1 MRYMPELLCHMLCPI
16 SSSVL
21 CIYLDCV
28 AAGLEL
34 EFAPV
39 KDVVGKVLTAERNHG
54 QGRTERMIVADIAN
68 PSDHRW
74 RCAVED
80 AIFRD
85 FAKFLFRLKWKETGF

>member
-1 MRYMPELLCHMLCPI
+1 MLCPI
-16 SSSVL
+16 SSSIL
-21 CIYLDCV
+21 CICLDCF
-28 AAGLEL
+28 AARLEL

-39 KDVVGKVLTAERNHG
+39 KDVVRKVLTAERNHG

-80 AIFRD
+80 AILRD
-85 FAKFLFRLKWKETGF
+85 VAKSLFRLKRKETDF